1 MRDLLKKYF
10 DYDHFLPLQEEIISS
25 VMEGSDALVLMPTG
39 GGKSLCY
46 QLPALRL
53 DGLTLV
59 VSPLIALM
67 KDQVDSL
74 RSKGIP
80 AAFINSSLMPSEI
93 DQIQELA
100 QRRDLKILYFAPERL
115 ARNSF
120 RSFLAN
126 LKISLVAVDEA
137 HCISVWGHEF
147 RPDYRKLG
155 NLRRRLPSVPFL
167 ALTAT
172 ATPLVRRDIVE
183 QLNLKKPK
191 WFIDSFNRPNLKYS
205 VAAKRSEQES
215 YSRLKNLLEDYRDEP
230 AIVYRTKRK
239 DAYRLAKR
247 LQGDGFKAYSYHAGY
262 ENSERRVIQDR
273 FMSGQADIIVAT
285 IAFGMGIDKA
295 DIRLIVHFDLP
306 MSLENYYQE
315 TGRAGRDRL
324 PSDCVLFYHRSD
336 R

>member
-100 QRRDLKILYFAPERL
+100 QRRDLKILYFAPEKTCKEQF
-115 ARNSF
+115 SQF
-120 RSFLAN
+120 S
-126 LKISLVAVDEA
+126 
-137 HCISVWGHEF
+137 
-147 RPDYRKLG
+147 RK
-155 NLRRRLPSVPFL
+155 S
-167 ALTAT
+167 
-172 ATPLVRRDIVE
+172 
-183 QLNLKKPK
+183 
-191 WFIDSFNRPNLKYS
+191 
-205 VAAKRSEQES
+205 
-215 YSRLKNLLEDYRDEP
+215 
-230 AIVYRTKRK
+230 
-239 DAYRLAKR
+239 
-247 LQGDGFKAYSYHAGY
+247 
-262 ENSERRVIQDR
+262 
-273 FMSGQADIIVAT
+273 
-285 IAFGMGIDKA
+285 
-295 DIRLIVHFDLP
+295 
-306 MSLENYYQE
+306 
-315 TGRAGRDRL
+315 
-324 PSDCVLFYHRSD
+324 
-336 R
+336 